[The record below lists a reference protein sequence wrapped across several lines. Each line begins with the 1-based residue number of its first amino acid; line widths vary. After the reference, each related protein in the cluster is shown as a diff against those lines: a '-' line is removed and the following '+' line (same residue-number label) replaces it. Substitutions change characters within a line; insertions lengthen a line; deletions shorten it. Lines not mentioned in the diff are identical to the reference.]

1 MFDRVFMPLFL
12 SVDWKS
18 YSGPSFK
25 GSQHISFENVI
36 KYPDTQNK
44 IYYQGEKTI
53 HSVSQLCLQCA
64 DITRN
69 L

>member
-1 MFDRVFMPLFL
+1 MPLFL

-25 GSQHISFENVI
+25 GRSQHISFENVI

-44 IYYQGEKTI
+44 IYFVKGKENDTFCFSALPPMCRHY
-53 HSVSQLCLQCA
+53 
-64 DITRN
+64 
-69 L
+69 